1 LFGFFRDQKG
11 TKNALETGRT
21 FATLLADMDLRQRLL
36 EARTEDEFKRIL
48 LKHTQELAEEQAISI
63 RVDHGSATRL
73 STGGESNV
81 RLDALFFSFFLITVL
96 LARNNICALI
106 GRRAK
111 SCADLGRASERI
123 CHDVCPTTS
132 LITRMV

>member
-1 LFGFFRDQKG
+1 MFFRDQKG

-81 RLDALFFSFFLITVL
+81 RFDFFIYLFFFCRAAGPETITTFALSF
-96 LARNNICALI
+96 LAG
-106 GRRAK
+106 GRKVVQIWAGHQRG
-111 SCADLGRASERI
+111 S
-123 CHDVCPTTS
+123 VTTS
-132 LITRMV
+132 APLHL